1 MSLQN
6 PTNPTMAGVSGISKV
21 FVVVGF
27 KVADPTMLF
36 TNPTTRV
43 APRRVAAS
51 GYQGD

>member
-1 MSLQN
+1 MVR
-6 PTNPTMAGVSGISKV
+6 VSSITKV

-36 TNPTTRV
+36 TNSTTRV
-43 APRRVAAS
+43 IRRRVAAS